1 MSYPEVQDAAFGRPR
16 SRRPP
21 RSKVRATRL
30 APFRQVIARVP
41 RGRVITY
48 GQVAA
53 AAGFP
58 GGARLT
64 VRALQSAEGLPWHR
78 VVASG
83 GRIALPGEEGREQ
96 RLRLEIEGVRF
107 RSGRV
112 RIDLHGWIPRAP
124 PRNRATARNRR
135 SAGREP

>member
-1 MSYPEVQDAAFGRPR
+1 MTDPEDAREFPAHGG
-16 SRRPP
+16 SRRTLGSRG
-21 RSKVRATRL
+21 RSSKL
-30 APFRQVIARVP
+30 NPFRQVIARVP

-58 GGARLT
+58 RAARLT
-64 VRALQSAEGLPWHR
+64 VRALKSGVGLPWHR
-78 VVASG
+78 VVAAG

-112 RIDLHGWIPRAP
+112 RIDLHGWMPRARHP
-124 PRNRATARNRR
+124 VRRATGRR
-135 SAGREP
+135 RMASREL